1 MAEENSGQEKTEEPT
16 ARRLKDAR
24 DKGDIAKSMEIPSAL
39 VLLSSI
45 LTLYGFSTFFMEQ
58 FYRMLKHYLT
68 NLHAVPLG
76 LGDMSALTLEGM
88 RFSLVTAGPVMLVV
102 LVVGLLANVG
112 QFGFLFTT
120 EKLTPK
126 LSKIDPI
133 QGFARMFSL
142 QMLAN
147 SVKSIMKVVIIG
159 YVAYREI
166 MRALPGLNPLMDQ
179 EVLQIAGFIGQ
190 VSFRI
195 FLKAALILIVLAM
208 FDYAFQRWEF
218 MKKMRMTKQEMKE
231 EAKQTEGDP
240 HVKGRIR
247 AIQMEM
253 ARRRMMEEVP
263 KADVVITNPTRLA
276 IALRYDSMSMHAP
289 KVVAK
294 GAGAIA
300 QRIREVAREHGV
312 PLVENKPLA
321 QALFKQVK
329 IDDYVPENLFQAV
342 AEVLAYVYGLKRKS
356 A

>member
-16 ARRLKDAR
+16 ARRLQEAR

-39 VLLSSI
+39 VLLCSI
-45 LTLYGFSTFFMEQ
+45 LTLYGGSGFFMEQ
-58 FYRMLKHYLT
+58 FSRMLRYYLT
-68 NLHAVPLG
+68 NLTAISLTV
-76 LGDMSALTLEGM
+76 GDMTRLTLEGM
-88 RFSLVTAGPVMLVV
+88 RFSLTIAGPVMLVV
-102 LVVGLLANVG
+102 LTAGLLANVG
-112 QFGFLFTT
+112 QFGFLFST
-120 EKLTPK
+120 EKLIPK

-133 QGFARMFSL
+133 QGFARLFSL

-147 SVKSIMKVVIIG
+147 TIKSLLKVAIIG
-159 YVAYREI
+159 YVAFLEI
-166 MRALPGLNPLMDQ
+166 IRTLPGINPLMDQ
-179 EVLQIAGFIGQ
+179 EPLRIAAFIGN

-195 FLKAALILIVLAM
+195 FLKAALILIVLAF

-218 MKKMRMTKQEMKE
+218 MKKMRMTKQELKE

-247 AIQMEM
+247 SIQMEM

-276 IALRYDSMSMHAP
+276 IALRYDGLSMHAP

-300 QRIREVAREHGV
+300 HRIKEVAREHGV

-321 QALFKQVK
+321 QALFKQVR

-342 AEVLAYVYGLKRKS
+342 AEVLAYVYSLKRKP